1 MNSTSLL
8 EKAPSSRFWTAQV
21 ACVTTLVL
29 VFLAGA
35 VVGALALDF
44 GAHNHQR
51 YLTFDSP
58 QAKALYF
65 EHMQKELNLTP
76 AQAEQMQ
83 SVLNDFW
90 QYYRTVLSDGK
101 QRVEQLLDE
110 EQRKKSL
117 RDRKSTRLNSSHIP
131 LSRM

>member
-1 MNSTSLL
+1 MNSTSLMAS
-8 EKAPSSRFWTAQV
+8 APAGRFWSPRLWNPKV
-21 ACVTTLVL
+21 ACAATLAL
-29 VFLAGA
+29 VFLSGA

-44 GAHNHQR
+44 GVHNRQHAS
-51 YLTFDSP
+51 LSFDSP

-65 EHMQKELNLTP
+65 DHMQKELNLTP

-90 QYYRTVLSDGK
+90 LYYRTVLSDGK

-110 EQRKKSL
+110 EQRKKFE
-117 RDRKSTRLNSSHIP
+117 RLLQQQQPH
-131 LSRM
+131 

>member
-1 MNSTSLL
+1 MNSTSVL
-8 EKAPSSRFWTAQV
+8 ERAAAGRSWNPRLVCA
-21 ACVTTLVL
+21 ATLVL
-29 VFLAGA
+29 VFLSGA

-44 GAHNHQR
+44 GIHNRQR
-51 YLTFDSP
+51 PITIDSP

-90 QYYRTVLSDGK
+90 LYYRTVLTDGK
-101 QRVEQLLDE
+101 QRVEQLLNE
-110 EQRKKSL
+110 EQR
-117 RDRKSTRLNSSHIP
+117 RKFERLLQQQQPH
-131 LSRM
+131 

>member
-1 MNSTSLL
+1 MNSASVLERAPAGRSWSPRLL
-8 EKAPSSRFWTAQV
+8 CGA
-21 ACVTTLVL
+21 TLVL
-29 VFLAGA
+29 VFLSGA
-35 VVGALALDF
+35 VVGALALDL
-44 GAHNHQR
+44 GVHNRQR
-51 YLTFDSP
+51 SLSFDSP

-110 EQRKKSL
+110 GQRKKFQ
-117 RDRKSTRLNSSHIP
+117 RLLQQQQPH
-131 LSRM
+131 

>member
-8 EKAPSSRFWTAQV
+8 ERAPASRFWTPK
-21 ACVTTLVL
+21 LVCAAMLTL
-29 VFLAGA
+29 VFLSGA

-44 GAHNHQR
+44 GIHNRQR
-51 YLTFDSP
+51 SLSFDSP

-65 EHMQKELNLTP
+65 DHMQKELNLTP
-76 AQAEQMQ
+76 AQSEQMQ

-110 EQRKKSL
+110 EQRKKFE
-117 RDRKSTRLNSSHIP
+117 RLLQQQQPH
-131 LSRM
+131 